1 MQKIVLVC
9 LLMMLHIGSK
19 AQSDPHNTNPIT
31 EQLENIGNQPK
42 KIIIQ
47 NTIPLHT
54 QGGHIQGIQVLE
66 YQNKPY
72 YFLSGST
79 DKHSYYSIAGINEE
93 NKFITHRMILEKP
106 FKHAGGFQFYD
117 KLMAVGIEDNDGKK
131 RSKVFVYLIENPEVP
146 PEKPLAIVERYGTAR
161 RGTAGCVAITETENK
176 VIIIVGDW
184 DTENLDFYVINRELL
199 GVDPSALILEYSL
212 KSTAIDRSNW
222 IDAEWM
228 PYQNIN
234 LIKDGSAGL
243 WLAGMASNQKDEN
256 IIDLYKVENEN
267 FKSFSLQKVYRRNFG
282 QNPEGLFRWGAGI
295 YTDRNGIQILATPE
309 NIEEQTTIQIYE

>member
-1 MQKIVLVC
+1 MKKILYT
-9 LLMMLHIGSK
+9 LWLFTSYYALI
-19 AQSDPHNTNPIT
+19 AQSSPKSIIWQF
-31 EQLENIGNQPK
+31 EQIQSQPK
-42 KIIIQ
+42 KIFIQ
-47 NTIPLHT
+47 NDIPIHT
-54 QGGHIQGIQVLE
+54 EGGHIQGIQVLE
-66 YQNKPY
+66 YHDNPY
-72 YFLSGST
+72 YVLTGST
-79 DKHSYYSIAGINEE
+79 DKHSYYSIARIDEV
-93 NKFITHRMILEKP
+93 NKFITHRMVLEKP
-106 FKHAGGFQFYD
+106 FKHAGGFQIYD
-117 KLMAVGIEDNDGKK
+117 NLMAVGIEDNDLKK
-131 RSKVFVYLIENPEVP
+131 RSKVFVYLIENPKAP

-161 RGTAGCVAITETENK
+161 RGTAGCVAITERENK

-184 DTENLDFYVINRELL
+184 DTENLDFYVIKRELL

-212 KSTAIDRSNW
+212 KSSAIDRSKW
-222 IDAEWM
+222 IDTDWL

-234 LIKDGSAGL
+234 LIKDGSGDL

-295 YTDRNGIQILATPE
+295 YTDRKGIKILATPE